1 MALIASVSINLTKI
15 DKNKIKKF
23 DKNGNPFKDGAQY
36 YDLTVTLN
44 DEKDQ
49 WGNDIAV
56 TDAQTKEQRDAKEKK
71 TYLGNGRVIWES
83 KYEQKP
89 DDYQKSTEAI
99 PPGDLPF

>member
-1 MALIASVSINLTKI
+1 MALIANVSIDLNKI
-15 DKNKIKKF
+15 DKTKIIEGKKGG
-23 DKNGNPFKDGAQY
+23 KY
-36 YDLTVTLN
+36 YNMTVTLN

-49 WGNDIAV
+49 YGNDIAV
-56 TDAQTKEQRDAKEKK
+56 TDSQTREQRDAKEKK
-71 TYLGNGRVIWES
+71 TYLGNGRVIWQS